1 MKKFASVLVQLKT
14 LALEKIEQKLESKRL
29 ELQQNEREVLDKQAQ
44 LSAFKNPE
52 LGGMSLFLQTQQ
64 LKSALRLEI
73 EYYQQEGE
81 NLNKDLKVL
90 EKDYFLANQEL
101 EKAKIILEKEKQK
114 EKEIV
119 EKKEQTLLDENAMIL
134 HWQKGGLAC
143 VKSC

>member
-64 LKSALRLEI
+64 LKSALRMEI

-81 NLNKDLKVL
+81 NLNKDLKIL
-90 EKDYFLANQEL
+90 EKEYLLANQEL
-101 EKAKIILEKEKQK
+101 EKAKIILEKEKRK

-119 EKKEQTLLDENAMIL
+119 EKKEQALLDENAMIL
-134 HWQKGGLAC
+134 HWQKEGLHA
-143 VKSC
+143 

>member
-29 ELQQNEREVLDKQAQ
+29 ELQQKEREVLDKQAQ

-64 LKSALRLEI
+64 LKSVLRMEI

-81 NLNKDLKVL
+81 NLTKDLKIL
-90 EKDYFLANQEL
+90 EKDYLLANQEL

-114 EKEIV
+114 EKEIL
-119 EKKEQTLLDENAMIL
+119 EKKEQALLDENAMIL
-134 HWQKGGLAC
+134 HWQKGGLHA
-143 VKSC
+143 

>member
-29 ELQQNEREVLDKQAQ
+29 ELQQNEREVLEKQAQ

-52 LGGMSLFLQTQQ
+52 LGGMSLFLQIQQ
-64 LKSALRLEI
+64 LKSALRMEI

-101 EKAKIILEKEKQK
+101 EKAKIILENEKQK

-119 EKKEQTLLDENAMIL
+119 EKKEQALLDENAMIL
-134 HWQKGGLAC
+134 HWQKEGLHA
-143 VKSC
+143 

>member
-1 MKKFASVLVQLKT
+1 MKKFASILVQLKT

-29 ELQQNEREVLDKQAQ
+29 ELQQKEREVLDKQAQ

-64 LKSALRLEI
+64 LKSALRMEI
-73 EYYQQEGE
+73 EYYQQESE
-81 NLNKDLKVL
+81 NLTKDLKIL
-90 EKDYFLANQEL
+90 EKDYLLANQEL

-119 EKKEQTLLDENAMIL
+119 EKKEQALLDENAMIL
-134 HWQKGGLAC
+134 HWQKGSLHA
-143 VKSC
+143 

>member
-29 ELQQNEREVLDKQAQ
+29 ELQQNEREVLEKQAQ

-64 LKSALRLEI
+64 LKSALRMEI
-73 EYYQQEGE
+73 EYYQQESE
-81 NLNKDLKVL
+81 NLTKDLKIL
-90 EKDYFLANQEL
+90 EKDYLLANQEL

-119 EKKEQTLLDENAMIL
+119 EKKEQALLDENAMIL
-134 HWQKGGLAC
+134 HWQKEGLHA
-143 VKSC
+143 

>member
-29 ELQQNEREVLDKQAQ
+29 ELQQNEREILDKQAQ

-64 LKSALRLEI
+64 LKSALRMEI

-81 NLNKDLKVL
+81 NLNKDLKIL
-90 EKDYFLANQEL
+90 EKEYLLANQEL

-114 EKEIV
+114 EQKIL
-119 EKKEQTLLDENAMIL
+119 EKKEQALLDENAMIL
-134 HWQKGGLAC
+134 HWQKEGLHA
-143 VKSC
+143 

>member
-29 ELQQNEREVLDKQAQ
+29 ELQQKEREVLDKQAQ

-64 LKSALRLEI
+64 LKSALRMEI
-73 EYYQQEGE
+73 EYYQQESK

-90 EKDYFLANQEL
+90 EKDYILANQEL

-119 EKKEQTLLDENAMIL
+119 EKKEQALLDENAMIL
-134 HWQKGGLAC
+134 HWQKEGLHA
-143 VKSC
+143 

>member
-29 ELQQNEREVLDKQAQ
+29 ELQQNEREILDKQAQ

-64 LKSALRLEI
+64 LKSALRMEI

-90 EKDYFLANQEL
+90 EKDYLLANQEL

-114 EKEIV
+114 EKEIL
-119 EKKEQTLLDENAMIL
+119 EKKEQALLDENAMIL
-134 HWQKGGLAC
+134 HWQKGGLHA
-143 VKSC
+143 

>member
-14 LALEKIEQKLESKRL
+14 LALEKIEQKLESKCL

-64 LKSALRLEI
+64 LKSALRMEI
-73 EYYQQEGE
+73 EYYQQQSE
-81 NLNKDLKVL
+81 NLTKDLKIL

-119 EKKEQTLLDENAMIL
+119 EKKEQALLDENAMIL
-134 HWQKGGLAC
+134 HWQKGGLHA
-143 VKSC
+143 

>member
-52 LGGMSLFLQTQQ
+52 LGGMSLFLQIQQ
-64 LKSALRLEI
+64 LKSALRMEI
-73 EYYQQEGE
+73 EYYQQEGK
-81 NLNKDLKVL
+81 NLTKDLKIL
-90 EKDYFLANQEL
+90 EKDYLLANQEL
-101 EKAKIILEKEKQK
+101 EKAKIILEKEKRK

-119 EKKEQTLLDENAMIL
+119 EKKEQVLLDENAMIL
-134 HWQKGGLAC
+134 HWQKEGLHA
-143 VKSC
+143 

>member
-64 LKSALRLEI
+64 LKSALRMEI

-81 NLNKDLKVL
+81 NLTKDLKIL
-90 EKDYFLANQEL
+90 EKDYLLANQEL
-101 EKAKIILEKEKQK
+101 EKAKIILENEKQK
-114 EKEIV
+114 EQKIL
-119 EKKEQTLLDENAMIL
+119 EKKEQALLDENAMIL
-134 HWQKGGLAC
+134 HWQKGGLHA
-143 VKSC
+143 

>member
-29 ELQQNEREVLDKQAQ
+29 ELQQKEREVLDKQAQ

-64 LKSALRLEI
+64 LKSALRMEI
-73 EYYQQEGE
+73 EYYQQESE
-81 NLNKDLKVL
+81 NLNKDLKIL
-90 EKDYFLANQEL
+90 ERDYLLANQEL

-114 EKEIV
+114 EKEIL
-119 EKKEQTLLDENAMIL
+119 EKKEQALLDENAMIL
-134 HWQKGGLAC
+134 HWQKEGLHA
-143 VKSC
+143 

>member
-1 MKKFASVLVQLKT
+1 MKKFASILVQLKT

-64 LKSALRLEI
+64 LKSALRMEI

-81 NLNKDLKVL
+81 NLNKDLKIL
-90 EKDYFLANQEL
+90 EKDYLLANQEL

-119 EKKEQTLLDENAMIL
+119 EKKEQALLDENAMIL
-134 HWQKGGLAC
+134 HWQKEGLHA
-143 VKSC
+143 

>member
-29 ELQQNEREVLDKQAQ
+29 ELQQKEREILNKQAQ

-64 LKSALRLEI
+64 LKSALRMEI

-81 NLNKDLKVL
+81 NLTKDLKIL
-90 EKDYFLANQEL
+90 EKDYLLANQEL

-114 EKEIV
+114 EKEIL
-119 EKKEQTLLDENAMIL
+119 EKKEQALLDENAMIL
-134 HWQKGGLAC
+134 HWQKEGLHA
-143 VKSC
+143 

>member
-52 LGGMSLFLQTQQ
+52 LGGMSLFLQIQQ
-64 LKSALRLEI
+64 LKSTLRMEI
-73 EYYQQEGE
+73 EHYQQESE
-81 NLNKDLKVL
+81 DLNKDLKIL
-90 EKDYFLANQEL
+90 EKDYLLANQEL
-101 EKAKIILEKEKQK
+101 EKAKIILENEKQK

-119 EKKEQTLLDENAMIL
+119 EKKEQALLDENAMIL
-134 HWQKGGLAC
+134 HWQKGGLHA
-143 VKSC
+143 